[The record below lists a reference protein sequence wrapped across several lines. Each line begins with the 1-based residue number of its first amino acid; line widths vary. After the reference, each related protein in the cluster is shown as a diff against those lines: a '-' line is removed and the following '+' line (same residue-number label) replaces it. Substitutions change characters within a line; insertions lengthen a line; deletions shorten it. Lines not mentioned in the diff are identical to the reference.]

1 MKKSQNSRGNRLLSG
16 RGGPCFSKSS
26 YFRLWVAAM
35 GTAGILYGAAAHGGP
50 ILPDVSDYAASVYQ
64 DTGKVTVQVKG
75 TVFST
80 DRRPLVGAS
89 IQLIGTGDG
98 DRTDS
103 NGQFRIAAVIG
114 SQIKVSYVGYASQTI
129 TVTAQNEEKPLVIV
143 LTGGQD
149 SIRLKDVVV
158 VGYGTQRKKTVTG
171 SIASVKYDQFKD
183 RSNSNVAQS
192 MAGALPGVSITQ
204 SQGAPG
210 SSPMIK
216 IRGTS
221 SITAG
226 TNPLYVVDGMPMEN
240 FDLNLINPQDI
251 ASVDVLKDASS
262 AAIYGSRGANGV
274 IIVTTKVGQKG
285 NAVVNATFEYGMQHV
300 DRRIDVMDAQQFIQ
314 YYIDAHNNAWVDAGG
329 NASDPNDKR
338 SPAYRIPEDFIK
350 NPASFGKGTDW
361 QSVMFRTAPTRHGEV
376 SVSGGSE
383 KTNFLF
389 SAGYLDQQAVLDRNY
404 YKRLSLRSN
413 IRHRISEKVLTG
425 LNLSFTGIFDR
436 TQGTAGKS
444 DVVSLGLQSDPVFPV
459 YNENGNLGFRDPN
472 SEWYRFTPYSDLIMW
487 HPYSLTREIKD
498 QQKTFNTLAT
508 GFLEYQITHD
518 LKFRT
523 SLNANLMNSRA
534 NSYRNKNQKYGYS
547 SNLPA
552 QGYAASAYSLNWLT
566 ENTFTYGKAWGAHHL
581 EALAGFTAQHERD
594 EFMSLTAGNFPNDLV
609 PTLNAGT
616 ASSGTSTASEWSMLS
631 LLARA
636 TYHFDTKYLLTATLR
651 RDGSSRFGKDTK
663 WGYFPSVSAGWVISD
678 ESFLHGVSWINLLKL
693 RASYGVAG
701 NNQIPNYGSIGLLST
716 SNYVSGDQIASGL
729 AVDNLSN
736 LDLKWEKTRQFNLGL
751 DFNFWQNRVSASLEY
766 YRSITQNLLL
776 NVPIPDI
783 TGFNTQLTNVGK
795 VRNSGLE
802 LGLNTKNLTGELGWD
817 SHFNLSFNRN
827 KVLQLGPG
835 NTPLIFTDYVV
846 SVKTEVGQPISNF
859 YGYQFNGIY
868 NTQSEIDN
876 SPHVEGAR
884 PGEPIVVDVNGDG
897 EISEQDRTT
906 LGNAQPDFTAG
917 IINSFHYKGLE
928 FSFMFQGRFG
938 GQIVNQLTRYMGI
951 WNGGRNAFKDV
962 ANYWRSA
969 SLPGDGVHFRPS
981 INPTAMEQNFS
992 DYWVASATYVRLKNI
1007 LLAYRLPQQWIKNS
1021 PFRSVRLYVNAENV
1035 YLFSDYR
1042 NYDPENTT
1050 YTPNVPEEAADN
1062 SVPSGAFVGV
1072 DYGSY
1077 PLPRTITFGVNLEF

>member
-1 MKKSQNSRGNRLLSG
+1 MKKLPNIRGTRLMSG
-16 RGGPCFSKSS
+16 RGGPHFFKSS
-26 YFRLWVAAM
+26 YCRLWIAAM
-35 GTAGILYGAAAHGGP
+35 GVAGILYGAAAHGEP
-50 ILPDVSDYAASVYQ
+50 FRPDLAGYGASMYQ
-64 DTGKVTVQVKG
+64 DTGKLTLPVEGRVL
-75 TVFST
+75 SR
-80 DRRPLVGAS
+80 DRQPLVGAS
-89 IQLIGTGDG
+89 VKVIGTSVG

-103 NGQFRIAAVIG
+103 QGRFRLAAPAG
-114 SQIKVSYVGYASQTI
+114 SQIEVSYVGYVAQTF
-129 TVTAQNEEKPLVIV
+129 TVTAQTPTRPLVIV
-143 LTGGQD
+143 MVDGQD
-149 SIRLKDVVV
+149 SAVLKDVVV
-158 VGYGTQRKKTVTG
+158 VGYGTQSKKTVTG

-210 SSPMIK
+210 SGPMIK

-226 TNPLYVVDGMPMEN
+226 TNPLFVVDGMPMEN

-274 IIVTTKVGQKG
+274 IIVTTKLGQKG
-285 NAVVNATFEYGMQHV
+285 RSVVNATFEYGLQHV
-300 DRRIDVMDAQQFIQ
+300 DRTIDVMDAQQFIQ
-314 YYIDAHNNAWVDAGG
+314 YYVDAHNNAWVDAGG

-338 SPAYRIPEDFIK
+338 SPAYRIPEDFI
-350 NPASFGKGTDW
+350 NDPGSFGKGTNW

-444 DVVSLGLQSDPVFPV
+444 DVVSLGLQSDPIFPV

-508 GFLEYQITHD
+508 GFLEYQILDD

-552 QGYAASAYSLNWLT
+552 QGYAESAYSLNWLT
-566 ENTFTYGKAWGAHHL
+566 ENTFTYGKGWGPHHL
-581 EALAGFTAQHERD
+581 EALAGFTAQHQRD

-636 TYHFDTKYLLTATLR
+636 TYHYDTKYLLTATLR

-678 ESFLHGVSWINLLKL
+678 EPFLRGADWINLLKL

-751 DFNFWQNRVSASLEY
+751 DFNFWQNRVSASVEY

-802 LGLNTKNLTGELGWD
+802 LGLQTKNLTGELSWD

-846 SVKTEVGQPISNF
+846 TVKTEVGQPISNF
-859 YGYQFNGIY
+859 YGYKFNGVY
-868 NTQSEIDN
+868 NTQSEIDG
-876 SPHVEGAR
+876 SPHVEGTR

-897 EISEQDRTT
+897 KINEGDRTT

-917 IINSFHYKGLE
+917 IINSFRYRGLE

-962 ANYWRSA
+962 ANYWKSA
-969 SLPGDGVHFRPS
+969 ASPGDGVHFRPS
-981 INPTAMEQNFS
+981 INPTTMEQNFS
-992 DYWVASATYVRLKNI
+992 DYWVASGTYVRLKNI
-1007 LLAYRLPQQWIKNS
+1007 LLAYRLPQQWIKNG
-1021 PFRSVRLYVNAENV
+1021 PFHAVRLYINAENV

-1050 YTPNVPEEAADN
+1050 YTPNVPEEAAGN
-1062 SVPSGAFVGV
+1062 AVPSGAFVGV